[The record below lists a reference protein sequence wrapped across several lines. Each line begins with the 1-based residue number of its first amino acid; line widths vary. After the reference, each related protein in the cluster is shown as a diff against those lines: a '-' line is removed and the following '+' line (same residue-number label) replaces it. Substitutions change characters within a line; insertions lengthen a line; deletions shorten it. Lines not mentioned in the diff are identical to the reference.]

1 MPFLGTTGG
10 GSVKQYGGQANLG
23 YFIKNSL
30 RFRSSAGGHLTR
42 TPASSTNRQI
52 WTYSTWLKRSDLSS
66 GDQTII
72 AARADDNNRLF
83 YSFGT
88 GGAIDLFHNVSG
100 TAYQVS
106 TTAVFRDPS
115 AWYHFVVA
123 VDTTQAT
130 AANRVK
136 LYVNGVQLTLTITTT
151 DFPPQNTSTQ
161 WNNNGVIHTIAKK
174 DTSATYSD
182 CYLAETY
189 AIDGQQLTPSS
200 FGKTD
205 SATGQWTPIRFNG
218 TYGTNGFYLNYADKS
233 AATAAAIGKD
243 SSGNGNNWTPN
254 NISVTAGL
262 TYDAMIDSPTRSTAA
277 SNYATLN
284 PLTRPVGGGG
294 AFTVGQGNLQT
305 AMSYIG
311 PDSTIA
317 MSSGKWYWEVIPTGG
332 TSGYNPRIGIVPSN
346 HGTYTGTSVGD
357 GSGTYGYDS
366 TGQKGSGGTYA
377 SYGSSYADADVIGVA
392 LDMDNGKIW
401 FSKNGVWNASGDP
414 AAGTNA
420 AYTSITGE
428 YFASVGTG
436 GNGGGFTC
444 HFNFG
449 QRPFS
454 YTPPSGFKSLNTF
467 NLP

>member
-30 RFRSSAGGHLTR
+30 RFRNSASAYLNKTFT
-42 TPASSTNRQI
+42 TPTNNKI
-52 WTYSTWLKRSDLSS
+52 WTWSGWVKRGALIQSGLLSS
-66 GDQTII
+66 FVD
-72 AARADDNNRLF
+72 ANNRDVIQFESDALR
-83 YSFGT
+83 YVVITAGSVVL
-88 GGAIDLFHNVSG
+88 DLV
-100 TAYQVS
+100 
-106 TTAVFRDPS
+106 TTQVFRDPS
-115 AWYHFVVA
+115 AWYHLIVS

-130 AANRVK
+130 ASNRTK
-136 LYVNGVQLTLTITTT
+136 MYVNGSQVTS
-151 DFPPQNTSTQ
+151 FSTSTYPTQ
-161 WNNNGVIHTIAKK
+161 NLNTYIN
-174 DTSATYSD
+174 SASNVAAIGRYQSSSPGGYAD
-182 CYLAETY
+182 YYLAEVNFV
-189 AIDGQQLTPSS
+189 DGQQLTPSS

-205 SATGQWTPIRFNG
+205 AATNQWIPKKFAG
-218 TYGTNGFYLNYADKS
+218 TYGTNGFYLKFADAS

-262 TYDAMIDSPTRSTAA
+262 TYDAMIDSPSLSAAA

-284 PLTRPVGGGG
+284 PLTRPVGAGG

-346 HGTYTGTSVGD
+346 HGTYSGTSVGD

-366 TGQKGSGGTYA
+366 TGQKGSGGTYS
-377 SYGSSYADADVIGVA
+377 SYGSSYTDADVIGVA

-449 QRPFS
+449 QRPFNS
-454 YTPPSGFKSLNTF
+454 TPPSGFKSLNTF